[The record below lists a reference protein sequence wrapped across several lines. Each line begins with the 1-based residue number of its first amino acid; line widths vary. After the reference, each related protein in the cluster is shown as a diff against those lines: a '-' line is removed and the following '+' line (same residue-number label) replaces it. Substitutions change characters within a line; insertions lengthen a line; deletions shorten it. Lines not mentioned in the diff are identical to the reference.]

1 MGQLK
6 TVENVEQQNCL
17 GSRSVKMISEKD
29 LMGCKSFIQKVLVFL
44 ATLDTDSVVGVMS
57 RAGSTAMWRTLTSR
71 PTFSVLPPPN
81 RHMKGRP

>member
-29 LMGCKSFIQKVLVFL
+29 LMGCKSFLKNPHFL

-57 RAGSTAMWRTLTSR
+57 RAGSTAM
-71 PTFSVLPPPN
+71 
-81 RHMKGRP
+81 